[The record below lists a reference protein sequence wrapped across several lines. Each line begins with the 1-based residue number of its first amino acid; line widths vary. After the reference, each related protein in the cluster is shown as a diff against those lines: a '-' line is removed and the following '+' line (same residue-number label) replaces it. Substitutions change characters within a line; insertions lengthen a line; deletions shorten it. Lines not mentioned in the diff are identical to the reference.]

1 MISQLPALQVVVP
14 LVCAAICLLLRS
26 AFGAWLLFSL
36 ASVAT
41 LVTAIILTVQVGDG
55 ETISYAMGGWVAP
68 VGIELVVDQANAVVL
83 LLLGGV
89 AVIAAGYGRRS
100 IEAEVRQRRIRMF
113 YAALCLLLTGL
124 LGIAVT
130 GDAFNLFVFLEISS
144 LSSYALIALGRHRR
158 ALLAAFQ
165 YLVIG
170 TVGGTFLLIGVGLT
184 YAVTGTLNMA
194 DLADRLPEIAGNRA
208 VTGAVVFVFVGLAIK
223 MAAFPLHAWLPGA
236 YAEAPSVVSV
246 VLAAVGTK
254 VAIYAFA
261 RFAFTVFGIDIV
273 YGDLPIGEAVLAVG
287 ALGMLAG
294 AAVACIQQDFKR
306 LLAWSSISQIGM
318 IVTGIGLATA
328 SGVSA
333 AYLHLINHAITKGA
347 LFAAAGV
354 LLLRLGSTSLAS
366 MEGLGRRMPLT
377 FGAVVVAGLGLIG
390 VPPAAGFAS
399 KWALAAALVEDGQ
412 WFVLVVLLVSSLL
425 AMVYVGRIVEVGW
438 FRRPPDA
445 GGEQEAEAAVPTP
458 VAQGTVLAKAN
469 PSTVRTQERTPVLM
483 AAPVALLV
491 LASVYFGIDAS
502 WTSAL
507 ADAAAGVLAGGG
519 TR

>member
-14 LVCAAICLLLRS
+14 LLCAAGCVLLRS

-36 ASVAT
+36 AAAAS
-41 LVTAIILTVQVGDG
+41 LVSAAILTAQVSDGDV
-55 ETISYAMGGWVAP
+55 IRYAMGGWAAP

-83 LLLGGV
+83 LLLGGI
-89 AVIAAGYGRRS
+89 AVIAATYGRRS
-100 IEAEVRQRRIRMF
+100 IEAEVRPRRVRMF

-144 LSSYALIALGRHRR
+144 LSSYALIALGRRR
-158 ALLAAFQ
+158 KALLAAFQ

-184 YAVTGTLNMA
+184 FAVTGTLNMS
-194 DLADRLPEIAGNRA
+194 DLASRLSDVSGSRA

-223 MAAFPLHAWLPGA
+223 MAVFPLHAWLPGA
-236 YAEAPSVVSV
+236 YSEAPSVVSV

-254 VAIYAFA
+254 VAIYAFT
-261 RFAFTVFGIDIV
+261 RFAFTVFGIDV
-273 YGDLPIGEAVLAVG
+273 VFDELPIGDAILVVGSLA
-287 ALGMLAG
+287 MLAG
-294 AAVACIQQDFKR
+294 AAVACFQRDFKR

-328 SGVSA
+328 TGVGA
-333 AYLHLINHAITKGA
+333 AYLHIINHAIIKGA

-354 LLLRLGSTSLAS
+354 LLLRLGSTSLDS
-366 MEGLGRRMPLT
+366 MAGLGRQMPLI

-390 VPPAAGFAS
+390 VPPTAGFAS

-412 WFVLVVLLVSSLL
+412 WLILAVLLASSLL
-425 AMVYVGRIVEVGW
+425 AMVYVGRIIEVGW
-438 FRRPPDA
+438 FRSPAGISEQADA
-445 GGEQEAEAAVPTP
+445 ASAPVPANP
-458 VAQGTVLAKAN
+458 GTVRL
-469 PSTVRTQERTPVLM
+469 SERTPLLM
-483 AAPVALLV
+483 AVPVAFLV
-491 LASVYFGIDAS
+491 AASVYFGIDAS
-502 WTSAL
+502 WTSGL
-507 ADAAAGVLAGGG
+507 ADGAAAVLTGGG
-519 TR
+519 SR